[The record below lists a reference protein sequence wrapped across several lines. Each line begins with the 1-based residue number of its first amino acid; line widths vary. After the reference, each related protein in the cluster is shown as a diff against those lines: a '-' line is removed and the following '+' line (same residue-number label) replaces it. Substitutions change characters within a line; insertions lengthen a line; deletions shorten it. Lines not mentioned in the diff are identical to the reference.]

1 MMALTLATLVP
12 ATAVLTLNILA
23 AAMLLAMWRLLKGPT
38 LADRVVA
45 LDLIAALAVGVI
57 AVYSILTDQPMLLRA
72 GIVVA
77 LVIFVGTVAFA
88 MFLEKRGRL

>member
-1 MMALTLATLVP
+1 MNIALAISLVP
-12 ATAVLTLNILA
+12 ATAILTLNILA
-23 AAMLLAMWRLLKGPT
+23 AAMVLGMVRLLKGPT

-57 AVYSILTDQPMLLRA
+57 VVYSIHTGEPMLLRA
-72 GIVVA
+72 AVVVA
-77 LVIFVGTVAFA
+77 LVVFVGTVAFA

>member
-1 MMALTLATLVP
+1 MTEMTLESLIP
-12 ATAVLTLNILA
+12 ATAILTLNIFG

>member
-1 MMALTLATLVP
+1 MMALLGFQLVTFS
-12 ATAVLTLNILA
+12 ALLTLNILA
-23 AAMLLAMWRLLKGPT
+23 VSMILAMLRLMRGPS

-45 LDLIAALAVGVI
+45 LDLVAALAVGVI
-57 AVYSILTDQPMLLRA
+57 AVYSILVDQPMLLRA

-88 MFLEKRGRL
+88 MYLEKRARP